1 MKDFIG
7 VYERAL
13 RTELCNKV
21 IKEFEQLNS
30 MGLCYNRKNEQGAPK
45 SRKDDLSLSH
55 STILASQLGSS
66 IEYVIGPV
74 NKAVTNYIETYEVG
88 MFGNLGPGDNY
99 PVASEAVKI
108 QKTEPCQGYH
118 VWHSERS
125 TTPENDRF
133 LAWML
138 YLNDVEEGGETDFI
152 YANDEDGKMLSFK
165 PKKGTLL
172 IHPASFPYIHRGRT
186 PMSSNKTILT
196 TWLSYEPEYE

>member
-30 MGLCYNRKNEQGAPK
+30 MGLCYNRKIQQGTPK
-45 SRKDDLSLSH
+45 SKKDDLSLSH
-55 STILASQLGSS
+55 DTILASQLGSS

-74 NKAVTNYIETYEVG
+74 NQAVTNYIETYEVG
-88 MFGNLGPGDNY
+88 MFGNLNAGDNY
-99 PVASEAVKI
+99 PIASEAVKI

-138 YLNDVEEGGETDFI
+138 YLNDVEEGGETEFF
-152 YANDEDGKMLSFK
+152 YYGKRFK
-165 PKKGTLL
+165 PTSGTVL
-172 IHPASFPYIHRGRT
+172 IWPAGFTHAHRGNPPISGTKYIATGWFRYT
-186 PMSSNKTILT
+186 K
-196 TWLSYEPEYE
+196 

>member
-138 YLNDVEEGGETDFI
+138 YLNDVEEGGETEFF
-152 YANDEDGKMLSFK
+152 YYGKRFK
-165 PKKGTLL
+165 PTAGTLL
-172 IHPASFPYIHRGRT
+172 VWPVGFTHAHRGNPPLKSDKYIATGWFRYT
-186 PMSSNKTILT
+186 K
-196 TWLSYEPEYE
+196 